1 LTHVSTIERKEKF
14 VPTLQTFDEVPR
26 LTTFG
31 EMTKCETNIESSD
44 FPEEDVKLNV
54 LDRAWLELKDF
65 SA

>member
-1 LTHVSTIERKEKF
+1 MTHVSTIERKEKF

-54 LDRAWLELKDF
+54 LD
-65 SA
+65 